1 MPNQLA
7 NETSPYL
14 LQHANNPVDW
24 RPWSAAALEES
35 KATQKPIFLSIGYSA
50 CHWCHVM
57 EHESFENAEIAAFLN
72 EHFIS
77 IKVDREERPDL
88 DQVYMSA
95 VQLLTGRGGWPMSVF
110 LTPELKPFFGGTYWP
125 PEPGRGMPGFLQVLR
140 AVEEAWRVRREAALT
155 QSEELT
161 LHIRQM
167 GASTEQVNLT
177 PDILRNAVE
186 LLNREFD
193 PMHGGF
199 GNAPK
204 FPHSMDLQFL
214 LRMWARNPHPQ
225 LLHIVEV
232 TLKKMAH
239 GGIYD
244 HLAGGFA
251 RYSVDEHWLV
261 PHFEK
266 MLYDNALLMGAYLD
280 AFLVT
285 GNRLYQLIAAETANY
300 LLTSMQDL
308 AGGFH
313 STEDA
318 DSEGEEGKFYV
329 WSKAEI
335 LEILGLDA
343 GEAFCD
349 IYGVSEHG
357 NFEGHNI
364 LHIAKGPEYYAKQKG
379 GSLDAVIDSLPAS
392 RQKLLEVRNRR
403 IRPGKDDKVL
413 TSWNALAISSLAR
426 AGAILG
432 EPKFLTAAQTAANFL
447 LTKMRDAQGGL
458 LHTYRAGV
466 ARQHAFLDDYA
477 YLVNALLDLFE
488 CDGNERWIES
498 ALDLARQML
507 AQFEDKEKGAFFFAM
522 EGDESLIARQ
532 KDAHDQS
539 IPSGNGM
546 AATALVRLATLTGE
560 DDFMR
565 AAQKTLETFSD
576 LLQRRSLAM
585 GQMLIALDWFLGPRQ
600 ELVLC
605 KGSDDGKNATASR
618 LLAQHFAPLAVRWP
632 KAADPVALKEL
643 QALATGKTAQ
653 QEPALYLCE
662 GFTCHSPAV
671 GLGAI
676 EQKLQKSSLPQA

>member
-447 LTKMRDAQGGL
+447 LTKMRDAHGGL

-466 ARQHAFLDDYA
+466 ARQPAFLDDYA